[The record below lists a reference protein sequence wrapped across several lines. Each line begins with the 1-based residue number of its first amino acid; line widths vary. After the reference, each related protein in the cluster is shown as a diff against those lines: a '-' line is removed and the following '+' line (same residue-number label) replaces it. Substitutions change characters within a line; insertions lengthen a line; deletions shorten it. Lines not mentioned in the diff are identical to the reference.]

1 MVLAALLGVVVGIVR
16 IVTGGVELD
25 AADAVVEIDR
35 FRVTSGILFLSASV
49 TLLMALPPSMV
60 VLHLRNSLWALRTL
74 RVAALVFTTLNAFSD
89 FAASGFGALPH
100 LAIGLFTMAVLS
112 HHITVRTET
121 AGATAPSPVGDNLPK
136 TQGAVV
142 EPQ

>member
-49 TLLMALPPSMV
+49 TLLMALPSMV

>member
-1 MVLAALLGVVVGIVR
+1 MVVGIVR

-49 TLLMALPPSMV
+49 TLLMALPSMV